1 MSAGSAHYPLE
12 RRQGEIERL
21 TTQAR
26 ALVCDTE
33 VMLDRIGVGAG
44 WTCLDV
50 GCGPTGITDLLSRR
64 VGSTGRVVGLDGDP
78 VFLHHAR
85 LCVPNAE
92 FVQGNAYSTALPDGS
107 FDLVH
112 VRFLAG
118 TAGRE
123 EALIAETI
131 RLARVGGTVALQEP
145 DMETVNC
152 YPPHPGFARLKAAL
166 IEAFASARADINI
179 GKRLFGL
186 ARSAGLQDVHYRPFL
201 LGFRSVDPLSDYL
214 PSTVESLRGTIL
226 SSGLM
231 TTAELDDALGG
242 CRAHLHD
249 PGTVSSIYT
258 VAQVW
263 GRVERAVKK

>member
-1 MSAGSAHYPLE
+1 MSADSAHYPLE

-21 TTQAR
+21 TIQAR
-26 ALVCDTE
+26 ALVFDTE
-33 VMLDRIGVGAG
+33 VMLDRIGVNGG
-44 WTCLDV
+44 WACLDN

-64 VGSTGRVVGLDGDP
+64 VGRTGRVVGLDGDAA
-78 VFLHHAR
+78 FLHHAR
-85 LCVPNAE
+85 VCVPNAE
-92 FVQGNAYSTALPDGS
+92 FVEGNAYNTGLPEGA

-123 EALIAETI
+123 EALIAETV
-131 RLARVGGTVALQEP
+131 RLARDGGIVAFQEP

-152 YPPHPGFARLKAAL
+152 NPPHPAFARLKVAL
-166 IEAFASARADINI
+166 IGAFASAGADINI

-186 ARSAGLQDVHYRPFL
+186 ARSAGLRDVQYRPFL

-231 TTAELDDALGG
+231 TTADLDEALGE
-242 CRAHLHD
+242 CRAHLLD
-249 PGTVSSIYT
+249 DATVSNIYT

-263 GRVERAVKK
+263 GRVERAKG